1 MMEDNQEKMSTGY
14 KGNYL
19 FSSMLDLG
27 FYSFTTIFQAIFNEV
42 ASSSMLDS
50 GFQAIFDAIASSYL
64 VFFNVGFRFL

>member
-19 FSSMLDLG
+19 FSSMLDSG

-50 GFQAIFDAIASSYL
+50 GLA
-64 VFFNVGFRFL
+64 